1 MTLQASYDQ
10 IPYDSRPI
18 PASHIE
24 LLAVEAMLA
33 GLPFAPIE
41 RCRVLELGCASGG
54 NLLPMADEFP
64 ASQFLG
70 IDLSGQQIAA
80 AQRLA
85 DLAALKN
92 VRLIALDLMNL
103 GPDLGQFDYII
114 AHGLY
119 SWVPP
124 AVQDNVLQIF
134 ADHLAP
140 HGVGYISYNAY
151 PGWHHRQIVRD
162 MLLHH
167 TRRGGGG
174 ARTPAERV
182 ARATGLLQALLAT
195 EAGEGNAFGPS
206 IRAEARMQLALGDQF
221 LAHDI
226 LEENQNPVDFETFT
240 TRLTAHGL
248 AYLAEC
254 RPTPARHRARADVLH
269 HLPELAGDRL
279 ALEQYTDFF
288 LAAQFRRSAIVR
300 AASAPPKPA
309 DLAQIQ
315 RLHARTLLNPAIPAT
330 RPDFAAG
337 ASATFH
343 MTDGGTLTFTD
354 PLTKAILFTL
364 AQNWPL
370 ALSFDEL
377 TESIS
382 AAHVPAPPADDLA
395 RALLD
400 HREAGVLELRFP
412 SERFTNEIS
421 PRPAASA
428 LIRAMAQQAES
439 LPSRLHVS
447 VGQLTTLDRFLLR
460 QLDGTRDLAALAR
473 AVDDAM
479 VAGRLPICGEF
490 NAHQAGILDTVEHS
504 IEASLQKLARH
515 ALLIA

>member
-18 PASHIE
+18 PATHIE

-54 NLLPMADEFP
+54 NVLPMADEFP
-64 ASQFLG
+64 DSQFFG
-70 IDLSGQQIAA
+70 VDLSGQQIAA
-80 AQRLA
+80 AQHLA
-85 DLAALKN
+85 DAAALKN
-92 VRLIALDLMNL
+92 VRLMALDLMNL
-103 GPDLGQFDYII
+103 GPDLGHFDYII

-124 AVQDNVLQIF
+124 AVQDKVLQIF
-134 ADHLAP
+134 ADHLTA
-140 HGVGYISYNAY
+140 HGVGYISFNAY

-167 TRRGGGG
+167 TRRGG

-182 ARATGLLQALLAT
+182 ARATGLLQALIAT

-206 IRAEARMQLALGDQF
+206 IRVEARMQLALGGHF

-226 LEENQNPVDFETFT
+226 LEENQNPVDFETFIA
-240 TRLTAHGL
+240 RLAQHGL
-248 AYLAEC
+248 AFLNEC
-254 RPTPARHRARADVLH
+254 RPTPARHRARGDVLTH
-269 HLPELAGDRL
+269 FPELAGGRL
-279 ALEQYTDFF
+279 AFEQYTDFF
-288 LAAQFRRSAIVR
+288 LGAQFRRSAVVR
-300 AASAPPKPA
+300 ANSAPPKPP
-309 DLAQIQ
+309 DLAQVR
-315 RLHARTLLNPAIPAT
+315 RLHARTLLKADASAA

-337 ASATFH
+337 VSATFH
-343 MTDGGTLTFTD
+343 MTDGGTLTFSH
-354 PLTKAILFTL
+354 PLTKVILFTL

-377 TESIS
+377 TESIT
-382 AAHVPAPPADDLA
+382 AAHVPSPTADDLA
-395 RALLD
+395 RAVLD
-400 HREAGVLELRFP
+400 HRQAGVLEMRFP
-412 SERFTNEIS
+412 AERFTTEIS

-428 LIRAMAQQAES
+428 LVRAMAGLADS

-447 VGQLTTLDRFLLR
+447 VGQLNALDRFLLT
-460 QLDGTRDLAALAR
+460 QLDGVHDSAALAR

-490 NAHQAGILDTVEHS
+490 NAHQAGILDTIDRS
-504 IEASLQKLARH
+504 IEASVQKLARH

>member
-10 IPYDSRPI
+10 MPYDSRPI

-24 LLAVEAMLA
+24 LLAVEATLA
-33 GLPFAPIE
+33 GLPVAPME

-64 ASQFLG
+64 TGEFVG

-85 DLAALKN
+85 DLAPLKN
-92 VRLIALDLMNL
+92 VRLIALDLMNA

-124 AVQDNVLQIF
+124 DVQDKVLQIF

-167 TRRGGGG
+167 TRG

-182 ARATGLLQALLAT
+182 GRATGLLQALLAT

-206 IRAEARMQLALGDQF
+206 IRAEARMQLALGGHF

-240 TRLTAHGL
+240 ARLAEHGL

-254 RPTPARHRARADVLH
+254 RPTAARHRARGDVLH

-300 AASAPPKPA
+300 ANSAPPKPT
-309 DLAQIQ
+309 DLAQVQ
-315 RLHARTLLNPAIPAT
+315 RLHVRTLLSPAAPVT

-337 ASATFH
+337 ASASFH
-343 MTDGGTLTFTD
+343 LTDGGTLTFTD

-377 TESIS
+377 TEGIA
-382 AAHVPAPPADDLA
+382 AAHVPAPAAEALA
-395 RALLD
+395 SAVLG
-400 HREAGVLELRFP
+400 HRDGGVLELRFP
-412 SERFTNEIS
+412 AERFTTEIS

-428 LIRAMAQQAES
+428 LVRAMAGQADS

-447 VGQLTTLDRFLLR
+447 VGQLTALDRFLLA
-460 QLDGTRDLAALAR
+460 QLDGVHDSAALAR

-479 VAGRLPICGEF
+479 VAGHLPVCGEF
-490 NAHQAGILDTVEHS
+490 NAHQAGVVDTIDHS